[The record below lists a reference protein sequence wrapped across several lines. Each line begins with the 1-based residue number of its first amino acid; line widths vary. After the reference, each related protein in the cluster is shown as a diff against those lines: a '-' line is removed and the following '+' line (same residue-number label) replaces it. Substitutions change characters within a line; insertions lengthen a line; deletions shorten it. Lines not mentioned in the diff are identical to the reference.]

1 MVADARF
8 WTPIDGPERSAK
20 PRFHRPYVTE
30 VIELLGRIVSSG
42 RRDETIL
49 PGDETISRF
58 GADIRKRPLVISL
71 TTKTAARRHPE
82 RRQSKCEPSVSS
94 SPSPLSRVSHRWPVR
109 RKLVCRASAPLPIT
123 ARRSPLQPLRPSL
136 LQPVE

>member
-30 VIELLGRIVSSG
+30 VIELLGRVVSSG

-49 PGDETISRF
+49 PRDETISRF

-82 RRQSKCEPSVSS
+82 RRQSNANPQFH
-94 SPSPLSRVSHRWPVR
+94 PRPRFR
-109 RKLVCRASAPLPIT
+109 RGWLIGGRFVGSWYAG
-123 ARRSPLQPLRPSL
+123 RRHLCL
-136 LQPVE
+136 